1 MGLSTVEEV
10 DAFMLTHS
18 YVSGYAFSPA
28 DVEVFGKISLPDA
41 GKFPQAYRWYIH
53 IAALTG
59 VKCLALVAGSSGG
72 AAPAPAPKAAKAAP
86 KAAPAPAPKAAEPA
100 AEDDDDDFWGDD
112 EEQTEEEKA
121 AAAKKLE
128 EAKAKAMAKLAK
140 KEDLEELFK
149 KIKSTFVREGLK
161 WSEVCKLEDVAF
173 GVKKIICTA
182 VINQTMSM
190 DAIIEEITEEAF
202 ADEVQS
208 MTMTS
213 MSLL

>member
-1 MGLSTVEEV
+1 MHGAGSPAAQRVLIQKLGQIAEKR
-10 DAFMLTHS
+10 
-18 YVSGYAFSPA
+18 GYAR
-28 DVEVFGKISLPDA
+28 DIA
-41 GKFPQAYRWYIH
+41 G
-53 IAALTG
+53 
-59 VKCLALVAGSSGG
+59 CGG
-72 AAPAPAPKAAKAAP
+72 ACS

-140 KEDLEELFK
+140 KEVAQRSLCALEIKPWEAEQDLEELFK

-161 WSEVCKLEDVAF
+161 WSE
-173 GVKKIICTA
+173 
-182 VINQTMSM
+182 TMSM